1 MKLIEADGKR
11 LLKEAGI
18 EVPAGVF
25 LSLDA
30 TAWPAG
36 APWPGPVYVKSQV
49 LQGRRGKLGLLR
61 RCARPDGLPAA
72 LDELRQTLGAIPCA
86 GFLCEPECA
95 TAAEWFLS
103 VDYDR
108 AAAEPRVAVTAMGGA
123 NVFAATSFA
132 ARDFALQKYPPE
144 IKDVI
149 RRLLQLAEKNDA
161 WRAEINPLA
170 ERVGGGFVAL
180 DAKIE
185 LDDAAAFRHP
195 EWKDLHVLPAL
206 GRAATER
213 ERAYDEFLKQAGHRG
228 TFGRYLELDGDVALI
243 LSGGGASLLAL
254 DAMRAAGGRA
264 ANYLEV
270 SGNPE
275 PESLREAAKIVLSK
289 PGLRG
294 VWIAGSFAN
303 FTDIQATCGA
313 VLRAV
318 DDLGLVVPIVIRRD
332 GPNADAALRESL
344 RWSASHGVPL
354 VFHRA
359 DTSLEDSARV
369 LLSKLI

>member
-1 MKLIEADGKR
+1 MRLIEADGKR
-11 LLKEAGI
+11 LLQEAEIEIPAGI
-18 EVPAGVF
+18 F
-25 LSLDA
+25 LPLDA
-30 TAWPAG
+30 VGWPDAT
-36 APWPGPVYVKSQV
+36 PWSGPMYVKSQV
-49 LQGRRGKLGLLR
+49 LQGRRGKSGLLR
-61 RCARPDGLPAA
+61 TCASPDEMPALLAA
-72 LDELRQTLGAIPCA
+72 LRAALGAIPCA
-86 GFLCEPECA
+86 GFLCEPESV
-95 TAAEWFLS
+95 TVAEWFLS
-103 VDYDR
+103 VDFDR
-108 AAAEPRVAVTAMGGA
+108 AAAETRLAVSAFGGA
-123 NVFAATSFA
+123 GVFTAASCA
-132 ARDFALQKYPPE
+132 ARDLEAQDFPAQ
-144 IKDVI
+144 IKDVL
-149 RRLLQLAEKNDA
+149 RRLVSLVEKNDA
-161 WRAEINPLA
+161 SRAEINPLA
-170 ERVGGGFVAL
+170 ERAGGGFVAL

-185 LDDAAAFRHP
+185 LDDAASFRHP
-195 EWKDLHVLPAL
+195 EWKDFRALPPF

-213 ERAYDEFLKQAGHRG
+213 ERAYGVFVSHAGHRG
-228 TFGRYLELDGDVALI
+228 TFGRYLELDGDIALI

-254 DAMRAAGGRA
+254 DAMQRAGGRA

-275 PESLREAAKIVLSK
+275 PESLHEAAKIALSK
-289 PGLRG
+289 PGLKG

-332 GPNADAALRESL
+332 GPNADAAERESM

-369 LLSKLI
+369 LLSTV